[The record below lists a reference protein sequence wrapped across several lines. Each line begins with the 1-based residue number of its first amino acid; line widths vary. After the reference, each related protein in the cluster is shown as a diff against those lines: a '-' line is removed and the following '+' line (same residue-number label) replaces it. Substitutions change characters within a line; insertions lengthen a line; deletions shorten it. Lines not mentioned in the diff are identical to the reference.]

1 MQAQREDS
9 KMKQGKS
16 KTNIKEQPEEL
27 LEQSKK
33 RGQRKAFTKNRK
45 YFRNPRNQ
53 RKGQTDHKRTARRN
67 V

>member
-9 KMKQGKS
+9 KMKQDKS
-16 KTNIKEQPEEL
+16 RTNIKEQPEEL
-27 LEQSKK
+27 LDQSKK

-45 YFRNPRNQ
+45 YFRNPGNQ
-53 RKGQTDHKRTARRN
+53 RKGQADYKRTARRN